1 MKSRDSPNSRNPFGG
16 PLEPPHQ
23 CCRWQGRKEKKMNEQ
38 ISSCTWAGCYDI
50 DGKYQDDGKTRA
62 CVVAVFRFPFEA
74 QDFIEKCLPKN
85 GRFYVKNTQP
95 A

>member
-1 MKSRDSPNSRNPFGG
+1 MK
-16 PLEPPHQ
+16 
-23 CCRWQGRKEKKMNEQ
+23 EQ
-38 ISSCTWAGCYDI
+38 ISSCTWAVCYDI
-50 DGKYQDDGKTRA
+50 DGKHQDDGRTKTR
-62 CVVAVFRFPFEA
+62 VVAVFRFPFEA